1 VFLERARRATDAE
14 RRGYQVAMQ
23 SVLIVSLL
31 VVEATLGLLARGPGA
46 PLFQDARNGGG
57 RTVLDGVY
65 TAEQADRGKAFYV
78 QSCAGCHA
86 ADLRGNGT
94 APSLVEGD
102 FAFQWADASVGEL
115 FEQIRKLM
123 PSDRPNSLPPQRY
136 ADIVAYILQ
145 SNQFPPGPAD
155 LPPEAAALMQ
165 IRIVAKTKP

>member
-1 VFLERARRATDAE
+1 MRLGSGFLVLVLASGTAVGLAE
-14 RRGYQVAMQ
+14 GRSKFIPAQ
-23 SVLIVSLL
+23 
-31 VVEATLGLLARGPGA
+31 GA
-46 PLFQDARNGGG
+46 AKEGG

-65 TAEQADRGKAFYV
+65 TPEQADRGKGLYT
-78 QSCAGCHA
+78 QSCAGCHS

-123 PSDRPNSLPPQRY
+123 PSDRPNSLPPQSY

-145 SNQFPPGPAD
+145 SNQFPTGMME
-155 LPPEAAALMQ
+155 LPPDAAALMQ
-165 IRIVAKTKP
+165 IRIVGKKG